1 MLFLWLCCLAD
12 RKLSRTCRLGW
23 EVSLPSLSP
32 PAPLMSRGLALS
44 HAFRQI
50 KGLTLSITCTQMAIR
65 ALKWPWMRFMSSA
78 FLPKPLLGAGASRK
92 SSGCLAALTPSRQ
105 ASSSNGLSA
114 DTPASGPSETTKC
127 LKHKTPRKRYAGL
140 LFVKNIS

>member
-1 MLFLWLCCLAD
+1 VALLP
-12 RKLSRTCRLGW
+12 CRS
-23 EVSLPSLSP
+23 ETVKDVSSGMGSFSSIPFTLP
-32 PAPLMSRGLALS
+32 PLMSRGLALS

-65 ALKWPWMRFMSSA
+65 ALKWPWMRFTSSA
-78 FLPKPLLGAGASRK
+78 LLPKPLLGAGASRK

-105 ASSSNGLSA
+105 AFSSNGLSA
-114 DTPASGPSETTKC
+114 DAPVSGPSETTKYS
-127 LKHKTPRKRYAGL
+127 KHKTPRKRYAGL